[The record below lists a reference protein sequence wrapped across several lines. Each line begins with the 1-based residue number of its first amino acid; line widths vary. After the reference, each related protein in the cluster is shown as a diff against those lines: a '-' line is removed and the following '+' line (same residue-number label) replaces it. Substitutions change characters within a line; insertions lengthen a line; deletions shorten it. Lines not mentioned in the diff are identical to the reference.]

1 MSGEARAR
9 HGAEAMSAAAKGILA
24 ARPRATPAGGGEGP
38 GTHALHLGPG
48 RDALLYVPRQY
59 DPGRPAALV
68 VLLHGA
74 GGRAPD
80 LVPRLAATAEARA
93 VLILAPQ
100 SRDRTWDVIMG
111 GYGSDLADLDLAL
124 GQVFGLYAIRAD
136 RVAIG
141 GFSDGASYALS
152 LGLANGALFSDV
164 LAFSPGFAA
173 PGRSEGR
180 PRLFICHGV
189 RDAVLPI
196 DACGRSLARKLRE
209 AGYDLDY
216 REFDGGHA
224 VPPEMVIAAMA
235 RFLN

>member
-1 MSGEARAR
+1 MSG
-9 HGAEAMSAAAKGILA
+9 AAKGILA
-24 ARPRATPAGGGEGP
+24 ARPPATPPRGGQGP

-48 RDALLYVPRQY
+48 RDALLYVPRSH
-59 DPGRPAALV
+59 DPRRAAPLV

-80 LVPRLAATAEARA
+80 LVPHLAATAEARA

-100 SRDRTWDVIMG
+100 ARGRTWDVIMG
-111 GYGSDLADLDLAL
+111 GYGADVADLDLAL
-124 GQVFGLYAIRAD
+124 ARVFGEHAIRPD
-136 RVAIG
+136 RIAIA

-152 LGLANGALFSDV
+152 LGLANGTLFSDV

-173 PGRSEGR
+173 PGRVEGA
-180 PRLFICHGV
+180 PRVFICHGM

-196 DACGRSLARKLRE
+196 DACSRPLARKLRE

-224 VPPEMVIAAMA
+224 VPAEMVVAAMA